1 MPDFRVSP
9 ISIVN
14 QIKSNLQDRYDTG
27 YPILKELLQNADD
40 AGARR
45 FRLDAL
51 VGWPTAAKNPL
62 LRGPGLLV
70 VNDGIF
76 RKVDARGITSFGES
90 GKATDSAAIGKFGL
104 GQKAVFHLCDAFV
117 VYAYGDSESFS
128 TVVNPFLGVDVD
140 GNISRQ
146 WEPPNDCGLVDT
158 DLELLRHQVSP
169 DFTDR
174 CLALWLPFRR
184 AGLRPAPDVG
194 FSSNFP
200 SGPETIAE
208 LANPDDLRVLL
219 SALRHLESVEIRE
232 HGETRCAIGIDDV
245 RDRLLGPKHWHSGIR
260 SFGGTLKTRPD
271 QSVAQFVGRE
281 AMILDG
287 RLADLRLNPHWPK
300 TISVLSPTPQPEK
313 GEPHGAATLLRAS
326 KSAPSQLRISWAVFL
341 PISEASDIAIPL
353 DANTLGQ
360 FRMLLH
366 GYFFLDSGRRQIEGL
381 SASAKDEEPSD
392 ASGLRRAW
400 NSELRDS
407 IVLPLLPA
415 LLRDALNSKMVTSAE
430 LAQLAAAVAGSDWFH
445 EYRRAICKESALVRV
460 IEAPNGNIWRV
471 VPSGS
476 TLRPLPKSVADA
488 PGRIEELF
496 AEIHSW
502 AQNRKTLL
510 CLDKSA
516 SLTAEPMRWA
526 ADDLD
531 SLFTFLSPRAF
542 QSGALARLLA
552 DFLASVD
559 SEEANRR
566 AVGPHLVSAL
576 REAMIEPAP
585 LSPAEIV
592 SAILFHVPHGLI
604 FPLPTSVEHRQVLRA
619 LASAPAN
626 ILPVRGAWVGD
637 AFHHPRLSRA
647 DLRALVSALE
657 PHIGNDDA
665 DQAATAALAMLVH
678 AEQDISDLARDPDF
692 ASLKVL
698 RARDLRAGGPT
709 ALSIKTLFERS
720 QEGLLFASSPEA
732 NRVLPLLVGAL
743 PDATPLVVEGKTAE
757 FLRESAGS
765 TLSLHVASK
774 ESIFA
779 LINSAARFGSED
791 SRSRLLERLRPAD
804 DDDRAALRRLCAGE
818 RAAGYTNSKLWILEG
833 APVGIER
840 IATAILGKSESDF
853 LVPSRIAAELTPKL
867 RTYLGIV
874 ALDTEGLEALLDRHR
889 DAIAKLEPTAAE
901 REAFLQTQLSDSLLR
916 RLPIHVRSNGA
927 IGDAENVFREADWPI
942 PATLREHV
950 RTIQPCSNP
959 VARERQQ
966 RLITA
971 WSPFSQLEIALSRA
985 EPHRLRSDILDALA
999 KLAAENSE
1007 PEPRLYEALRTVA
1020 WLIADERPIA
1030 PQDILALPPSV
1041 DEAARALLLRSGQTA
1056 PFLPVRKLVIDV
1068 REHPGF
1074 AHLEKWILP
1083 DQRSSFEALELMIED
1098 SAIVGR
1104 LGQAGDYPIDDF
1116 TVLAGDGGD
1125 LRLPGWPLLA
1135 AILNSL
1141 KDRRDDALRIIAA
1154 FSGLD
1159 ASNAGSAADH
1169 LDSLAELAEGQGR
1182 REEAARRAYLHG
1194 FGVVARWPEE
1204 ARRRVFSGSRVP
1216 TDGGGWRSG
1225 REVIEDGDGIDPRH
1239 ILARDC
1245 ATTLRRTDLR
1255 TVHAPDVET
1264 ISPDPAAPNRYR
1276 GEIKTVDL
1284 ASLEAKSAE
1293 QQRSFLQVWR
1303 GRVPSDLVIVYLGL
1317 IGRSAPFRELANEWV
1332 ADATADVD
1340 TLWADLESHFPTQIL
1355 YPGPLLEE
1363 VDQRRFLIEQVA
1375 GQNVRTMAMS
1385 GELFDA
1391 PLGGADNGVIIGNLH
1406 RMPEGIRAADGK
1418 IRSLITLPVRQ
1429 IDLSGYGQREACSIL
1444 RRFVEAIA
1452 QDCLLLGMASQQAA
1466 LQDILDKA
1474 VDVDQSTLEETERLL
1489 RDRLPTVLAE
1499 LKLPTEYRAQK
1510 ALREYQNAE
1519 GLGHRLSASPLDMEK
1534 LKTEL
1539 WQAITEPQVAAEL
1552 LSAVRGKI
1560 RDFGYSSS
1568 RVLFELFQ
1576 NADDAYRQQDAAIR
1590 DACFRVEV
1598 SSEGSGG
1605 FRVIHWG
1612 RPINHLGADTSDG
1625 RRLGHDRDLL
1635 NMLLMNFS
1643 EKRPGEDLTGKF
1655 GLGFKSVHVLSDSVG
1670 IASGFIALRTVGG
1683 FVPTAWPNGIDEA
1696 EARKRPDG
1704 RKATVIDVPFS
1715 EETSGDGREAAQT
1728 FLASMTWIPAFAR
1741 AIRRVEIIGDDSVS
1755 IDCTFTPLIAE
1766 SAIQVV
1772 AIVGARRQRGLRF
1785 DLVDRYSLLL
1795 SVDAAGPCAF
1805 SNELRRLWNLAPL
1818 EEDLR
1823 SGWLLNGPFAVDPGR
1838 GRLAGSI
1845 AERQEIF
1852 RRLGRTFGDRLLQ
1865 LHDLATSDWSTFGTA
1880 LDLDASEHGAK
1891 NLFWSRL
1898 FDLFGADFDDD
1909 LARHLHANG
1918 HGYGLLAAE
1927 RPVVPTHLPQPF
1939 DALVRASEV
1948 YHFTDAALSEP
1959 AVLEKVRGWR
1969 ALADL
1974 EGRTVASGVAG
1985 QLKKLGFGG
1994 VRPITFAD
2002 VLRREMGSESRIDFE
2017 LAARLGD
2024 VLSLEGIEQAPLG
2037 QERKQI
2043 LDVAKQAHFLAQ
2055 DGSWRSVRDIN
2066 SEYAGSDDE
2075 KLLCSFAPGSAL
2087 LDQSYQGAAL
2097 EFFKVARS
2105 QSGYG
2110 PQALLLLKWAS
2121 SADNADRQRAVLW
2134 YVVAGR
2140 QGRALAEVMRS
2151 DFPAWIPQPLERLL
2165 SDSLLAGWSDEDT
2178 KRLLFDLGGHYLFNV
2193 SEVEPTGEQPK
2204 ADPQVILNGIHDWWS
2219 AEGAAE
2225 RDAYASRVYPTF
2237 FAPSQL
2243 RDTGDR
2249 AAWFTMFSLA
2259 CFQSLGRA
2267 QDGQHRVFIETG
2279 WREGWWQELAE
2290 SRPPSDVQS
2299 WLDRL
2304 EGWSGPEQIDQGF
2317 LPWRRTFVDLYTLAR
2332 WLDEYVELV
2341 RKLPRIIQDRGP
2353 ISLNDVLRPSYS
2365 PVIMPLGLDAA
2376 PLSRS
2381 LGIGM
2386 NWMIREMLREGVYE
2400 ARDASIMAPYCW
2412 APSQRVRELLNA
2424 LGADVGVW
2432 ADKEASR
2439 AIHEFVVKHIGADC
2453 ARFNGDFD
2461 LPLQLITRERR
2472 SPALDYCFEVADR
2485 DPPNFAEAEDGADDA
2500 LPIEVAG
2507 R

>member
-14 QIKSNLQDRYDTG
+14 QIKSNLQDRYDSG
-27 YPILKELLQNADD
+27 YPVLKELLQNADD
-40 AGARR
+40 AEARR

-51 VGWPTAAKNPL
+51 PGWPTAENPL

-70 VNDGIF
+70 VNDGVF
-76 RKVDARGITSFGES
+76 RKDDERGITSFGES
-90 GKATDSAAIGKFGL
+90 GKATDNAAIGKFGL

-117 VYAYGDSESFS
+117 VYAYGDNEPFS

-146 WEPPNDCGLVDT
+146 WEPRSNSGLIDT
-158 DLELLRHQVSP
+158 DLKLLRREVAS
-169 DFTDR
+169 DFTNR

-184 AGLRPAPDVG
+184 EGLRPAPGVG

-200 SGPETIAE
+200 SASGTIAE
-208 LANPDDLRVLL
+208 LANPGDLRVLL
-219 SALRHLESVEIRE
+219 TALRHLESVEIRE

-245 RDRLLGPKHWHSGIR
+245 RDRLLGPKHWHSGTR
-260 SFGGTLKTRPD
+260 SFGGTIKTRPD
-271 QSVAQFVGRE
+271 QSMGQFVGRE

-287 RLADLRLNPHWPK
+287 RLAGLRLTAHWPK

-326 KSAPSQLRISWAVFL
+326 KSALSQLRISWAVFL
-341 PISEASDIAIPL
+341 PISEASDITIPL
-353 DANTLGQ
+353 DGNALGQ
-360 FRMLLH
+360 FRLLLH

-381 SASAKDEEPSD
+381 TASAKDEEPSD

-407 IVLPLLPA
+407 VVLPLLPA
-415 LLRDALNSKMVTSAE
+415 LLRDALSSTIVTSAE
-430 LAQLAAAVAGSDWFH
+430 LAQLVAAVAGSEWFQKN
-445 EYRRAICKESALVRV
+445 RSAICKESALVRV
-460 IEAPNGNIWRV
+460 LEAPSGNIWRL

-502 AQNRKTLL
+502 AQTRKTIL

-516 SLTAEPMRWA
+516 SLTAESMRWA

-531 SLFTFLSPRAF
+531 SLFAVLSPRAF
-542 QSGALARLLA
+542 QSGALAPLLA

-559 SEEANRR
+559 LEEANRR

-576 REAMIEPAP
+576 RKAMIEPAQ
-585 LSPAEIV
+585 LSAAEYV
-592 SAILFHVPHGLI
+592 SAILAHVPYGLL
-604 FPLPTSVEHRQVLRA
+604 FPLPPSVEHRQVLRA

-626 ILPVRGAWVGD
+626 ILPVRGAWIGD
-637 AFHHPRLSRA
+637 ALRLPRLSKA
-647 DLRALVSALE
+647 DLGALVSALE
-657 PHIGNDDA
+657 PHIGSDDA

-678 AEQDISDLARDPDF
+678 AEQEISELARDPDF
-692 ASLKVL
+692 ASIKVL
-698 RARDLRAGGPT
+698 RARDFRTGGPT
-709 ALSIKTLFERS
+709 ALSLRTLFERS
-720 QEGLLFASSPEA
+720 QSGLLFASSPEA
-732 NRVLPLLVGAL
+732 NRVLPLLVDVL

-757 FLRESAGS
+757 FLRESSRS
-765 TLSLHVASK
+765 TLSLHVAGK
-774 ESIFA
+774 ESVFA
-779 LINSAARFGSED
+779 LINRAVRFGPED
-791 SRSRLLERLRPAD
+791 ARSRLLERLRPAD
-804 DDDRAALRRLCAGE
+804 DDDQAALRRLCAGA
-818 RAAGYTNSKLWILEG
+818 RAAGYTNAKLWTLEG
-833 APVGIER
+833 APSSIER
-840 IATAILGKSESDF
+840 IATAILSKSESDF

-874 ALDTEGLEALLDRHR
+874 ALGTEGLEALLNKHC
-889 DAIAKLEPTAAE
+889 DAVAQLEPTASE
-901 REAFLQTQLSDSLLR
+901 REAFLQTRLSDSLLR
-916 RLPIHVRSNGA
+916 RLPIHIRSDGA

-959 VARERQQ
+959 FARERQQ

-971 WSPFSQLEIALSRA
+971 WSPQSQLEIALSRT

-999 KLAAENSE
+999 KLATENSE
-1007 PEPRLYEALRTVA
+1007 PEPRLHEALRTIP
-1020 WLIADERPIA
+1020 WLVADERPIA
-1030 PQDILALPPSV
+1030 PHDILALPSSV
-1041 DEAARALLLRSGQTA
+1041 DEAARTLLLSSGQTA
-1056 PFLPVRKLVIDV
+1056 PFLPVRKLAIDV

-1083 DQRSSFEALELMIED
+1083 DQRSSFVALELMIDD

-1104 LGQAGDYPIDDF
+1104 LGQADDYPIDDF
-1116 TVLAGDGGD
+1116 TVLAADGGD
-1125 LRLPGWPLLA
+1125 LRLPGWPLVA

-1159 ASNAGSAADH
+1159 VARAESTADH
-1169 LDSLAELAEGQGR
+1169 LESLAELAEGKGR
-1182 REEAARRAYLHG
+1182 RGEAARRAYLHG
-1194 FGVVARWPEE
+1194 FDVVASWPEE

-1216 TDGGGWRSG
+1216 TEGGGWRNG
-1225 REVIEDGDGIDPRH
+1225 REVIQDGDGIDPKH
-1239 ILARDC
+1239 MLARDC
-1245 ATTLRRTDLR
+1245 VTTLRKNALR
-1255 TVHAPDVET
+1255 TAHAPEVE
-1264 ISPDPAAPNRYR
+1264 SVSQDPAAPNRHR
-1276 GEIKTVDL
+1276 GKIKTVDL

-1293 QQRSFLQVWR
+1293 QQRLFLQAWR
-1303 GRVPSDLVIVYLGL
+1303 GRVPSDLVIIYLGL
-1317 IGRSAPFRELANEWV
+1317 IGRNAPFKQLANEWV
-1332 ADATADVD
+1332 TDATADVD
-1340 TLWADLESHFPTQIL
+1340 TLWADLDNHFPSQVL
-1355 YPGPLLEE
+1355 YPGPLLDE

-1375 GQNVRTMAMS
+1375 GQHVRAMAMS
-1385 GELFDA
+1385 GDLFDA
-1391 PLGGADNGVIIGNLH
+1391 PLDGDDNGIIIGNLH
-1406 RMPEGIRAADGK
+1406 KTPEDIRAADGRA
-1418 IRSLITLPVRQ
+1418 RSLITLPVRH

-1444 RRFVEAIA
+1444 RQFVETIA
-1452 QDCLLLGMASQQAA
+1452 SDCLWLGMANQQAA
-1466 LQDILDKA
+1466 LQDILGKA

-1499 LKLPTEYRAQK
+1499 LKLPMEYRAQK

-1519 GLGHRLSASPLDMEK
+1519 GHHHRLSASAQDMEK
-1534 LKTEL
+1534 LKTDL
-1539 WQAITEPQVAAEL
+1539 WQAISEPQVAAEL

-1560 RDFGYSSS
+1560 RDFGYSAS

-1576 NADDAYRQQDAAIR
+1576 NADDAYRQLDGAIK
-1590 DACFRVEV
+1590 DACLRVEI
-1598 SSEGSGG
+1598 SSDGPGG

-1612 RPINHLGADTSDG
+1612 RPINHLGPDARDG
-1625 RRLGHDRDLL
+1625 RRHGHDRDLL

-1670 IASGFIALRTVGG
+1670 IASGFIALRAVGG

-1704 RKATVIDVPFS
+1704 RKATIIDVPFS
-1715 EETSGDGREAAQT
+1715 TETSGDGGEAIQA
-1728 FLASMTWIPAFAR
+1728 FRASMTWMPAFAR
-1741 AIRRVEIIGDDSVS
+1741 TIRRIEIIDDDPVS
-1755 IDCTFTPLIAE
+1755 IDCTFTPLINE

-1772 AIVGARRQRGLRF
+1772 SISGARRQQGLRF
-1785 DLVDRYSLLL
+1785 DLVDGYKLLL

-1805 SNELRRLWNLAPL
+1805 SSELRRLWNLAPL

-1845 AERQEIF
+1845 ADRQEVF
-1852 RRLGRTFGDRLLQ
+1852 RRLGRTFGDRLLK
-1865 LHDLATSDWSTFGTA
+1865 LHDLAASDWSNFAAA
-1880 LDLDASEHGAK
+1880 LDLDASEHVAR
-1891 NLFWSRL
+1891 NFFWSRL
-1898 FDLFGADFDDD
+1898 FDVVGPDFDDD
-1909 LARHLHANG
+1909 LARHLHAEG

-1927 RPVVPTHLPQPF
+1927 RPAVPTHLPQPF
-1939 DALVRASEV
+1939 DAPVRASEV
-1948 YHFTDAALSEP
+1948 EHFTDAALSEP
-1959 AVLEKVRGWR
+1959 VILEKVRDWR

-1974 EGRTVASGVAG
+1974 EGSIVASDVAG
-1985 QLKKLGFGG
+1985 QLRKLGFGG
-1994 VRPITFAD
+1994 MQPITLAD
-2002 VLRREMGSESRIDFE
+2002 ALRREFGNESRIGVE
-2017 LAARLGD
+2017 LATKLGH
-2024 VLSLEGIEQAPLG
+2024 VLTLEAIEQAPLS
-2037 QERKQI
+2037 QERKQV
-2043 LDVAKQAHFLAQ
+2043 LDVAKRAHFLAE
-2055 DGSWRSVRDIN
+2055 DETWRSVQDIN
-2066 SEYAGSDDE
+2066 SELAGSEDE
-2075 KLLCSFAPGSAL
+2075 KLLCGFVPGSAL
-2087 LDQSYQGAAL
+2087 LHHSYQGAAL
-2097 EFFKVARS
+2097 GFFKVARS

-2110 PQALLLLKWAS
+2110 PQAPLLLKWAS
-2121 SADNADRQRAVLW
+2121 SADNADRRRAALR
-2134 YVVAGR
+2134 YVIAGR
-2140 QGRALAEVMRS
+2140 QGRALAEIMRS
-2151 DFPAWIPQPLERLL
+2151 DCPAWIPQPLERLL
-2165 SDSLLAGWSDEDT
+2165 SDPLLAGWSDEDR
-2178 KRLLFDLGGHYLFNV
+2178 KRLLFEVGGHYLFNV
-2193 SEVEPTGEQPK
+2193 IRVEPTEEQPK

-2219 AEGAAE
+2219 AERAAE
-2225 RDAYASRVYPTF
+2225 RDAYAIRVYPTF
-2237 FAPSQL
+2237 FSPSQL
-2243 RDTGDR
+2243 RQTDDR

-2259 CFQSLGRA
+2259 CFQSFGRA
-2267 QDGQHRVFIETG
+2267 QDGQHRVFIEKG

-2304 EGWSGPEQIDQGF
+2304 EGWSAPEQFDQGF
-2317 LPWRRTFVDLYTLAR
+2317 LPWRRTFVDLYTVAR
-2332 WLDEYVELV
+2332 WLDEYVEVV

-2386 NWMIREMLREGVYE
+2386 NWMIREMLRQGVYE
-2400 ARDASIMAPYCW
+2400 AQDASIMAPYCW

-2439 AIHEFVVKHIGADC
+2439 AIHEFVVEHIGAER

-2461 LPLQLITRERR
+2461 LPLQLITRATHRA
-2472 SPALDYCFEVADR
+2472 ALDYCFEVADR
-2485 DPPNFAEAEDGADDA
+2485 DPPSFAEAEEDADDA
-2500 LPIEVAG
+2500 LPFEVAG

>member
-14 QIKSNLQDRYDTG
+14 QIKSNLQDRYDSG
-27 YPILKELLQNADD
+27 YPVLKELLQNADD
-40 AGARR
+40 AGAHR

-51 VGWPTAAKNPL
+51 PGWPTAENPL
-62 LRGPGLLV
+62 LRGPGLLI
-70 VNDGIF
+70 VNDGVF
-76 RKVDARGITSFGES
+76 RKDDERGITSFGES

-117 VYAYGDSESFS
+117 VYTYGDSEPFS

-140 GNISRQ
+140 GNVSRQ
-146 WEPPNDCGLVDT
+146 WEPPSESGLVDT
-158 DLELLRHQVSP
+158 DLELLRRQVSP
-169 DFTDR
+169 DFPAR

-184 AGLRPAPDVG
+184 EGLRPAPDVG

-208 LANPDDLRVLL
+208 LANTDDLRVLL
-219 SALRHLESVEIRE
+219 TALRHLESVEIRE

-245 RDRLLGPKHWHSGIR
+245 RDRLLGPKHWHSGTR
-260 SFGGTLKTRPD
+260 SFGGTIKTRPE

-287 RLADLRLNPHWPK
+287 RLAGLRLTPHWPK

-313 GEPHGAATLLRAS
+313 GEPHGAATLVRAS

-353 DANTLGQ
+353 DGSILGQ
-360 FRMLLH
+360 FRLLLH

-392 ASGLRRAW
+392 ASGLRQAW

-407 IVLPLLPA
+407 VVLPLLPA

-430 LAQLAAAVAGSDWFH
+430 LAQLVAAIAASEWFQ
-445 EYRRAICKESALVRV
+445 RNRSAICKESALVRV
-460 IEAPNGNIWRV
+460 LEAPSGNIWRL

-496 AEIHSW
+496 AEIHYW
-502 AQNRKTLL
+502 AQIRKTLL

-526 ADDLD
+526 SDDLD
-531 SLFTFLSPRAF
+531 SLFAVLSPRAF
-542 QSGALARLLA
+542 QSGALAPLLA
-552 DFLASVD
+552 DFLGSVD

-576 REAMIEPAP
+576 RKAMVEPAP
-585 LSPAEIV
+585 LSSAEYV
-592 SAILFHVPHGLI
+592 SAILAHVPHGLL

-626 ILPVRGAWVGD
+626 ILPVRGAWIGD
-637 AFHHPRLSRA
+637 ALRLPQLSKT

-657 PHIGNDDA
+657 PHIGSDDA
-665 DQAATAALAMLVH
+665 DQSATAALAMLVH
-678 AEQDISDLARDPDF
+678 AEQEISELARDPDF
-692 ASLKVL
+692 ASIKVL
-698 RARDLRAGGPT
+698 RGRDLRTGGPT
-709 ALSIKTLFERS
+709 ALSLQALFERS
-720 QEGLLFASSPEA
+720 QAGLLFASSPEA
-732 NRVLPLLVGAL
+732 NRLLPLLVDVL

-765 TLSLHVASK
+765 TLSLHVAGK
-774 ESIFA
+774 ESVFA
-779 LINSAARFGSED
+779 LINRAARFGPQD
-791 SRSRLLERLRPAD
+791 ARSRLLERLRPAD

-818 RAAGYTNSKLWILEG
+818 RAAGYTNAKLWILEG
-833 APVGIER
+833 APSGIER
-840 IATAILGKSESDF
+840 IATAILSKSESDF

-874 ALDTEGLEALLDRHR
+874 ALDTEGLEALLEMHR
-889 DAIAKLEPTAAE
+889 DAIAQLEPTASE

-916 RLPIHVRSNGA
+916 RLPIHVRSDGA
-927 IGDAENVFREADWPI
+927 IGDAENVYREDDWPI
-942 PATLREHV
+942 PATLREQV

-971 WSPFSQLEIALSRA
+971 WSPQSQLEIALSRT
-985 EPHRLRSDILDALA
+985 EPHRLRSDILDALV
-999 KLAAENSE
+999 KVAAEKSE
-1007 PEPRLYEALRTVA
+1007 PEPRLYEALRTVP
-1020 WLIADERPIA
+1020 WLVADERPIA

-1041 DEAARALLLRSGQTA
+1041 DEAARALLLRNGQTA
-1056 PFLPVRKLVIDV
+1056 PFLPVRKLAIDV

-1074 AHLEKWILP
+1074 VHLENWILP

-1116 TVLAGDGGD
+1116 TALAGDGGD
-1125 LRLPGWPLLA
+1125 LRLPGWPLVA

-1141 KDRRDDALRIIAA
+1141 KDRRDDASRIIAS

-1159 ASNAGSAADH
+1159 ASNADSTANH
-1169 LDSLAELAEGQGR
+1169 LDSLAELAEGKGR
-1182 REEAARRAYLHG
+1182 RGEAARRAYLHG
-1194 FGVVARWPEE
+1194 FDVVAKWPEE
-1204 ARRRVFSGSRVP
+1204 ARRRVFSGSRLP
-1216 TDGGGWRSG
+1216 TEGGGWRNG
-1225 REVIEDGDGIDPRH
+1225 REVIQDGDGIDPKH

-1245 ATTLRRTDLR
+1245 ATTLRRIDLR
-1255 TVHAPDVET
+1255 LADASDVGGV
-1264 ISPDPAAPNRYR
+1264 SRDPAATSRGR

-1284 ASLEAKSAE
+1284 ANLEAKSAE
-1293 QQRSFLQVWR
+1293 QQRSFLQAWR

-1317 IGRSAPFRELANEWV
+1317 IGRSAPFKELANEWV

-1340 TLWADLESHFPTQIL
+1340 TLWADLDNHFPSQIL

-1363 VDQRRFLIEQVA
+1363 VDQRRFLIQQVS
-1375 GQNVRTMAMS
+1375 GQHVRAMAMS
-1385 GELFDA
+1385 GDLFDA
-1391 PLGGADNGVIIGNLH
+1391 PLGGADNGIIIGNLH
-1406 RMPEGIRAADGK
+1406 KTPEGIRAADGRV
-1418 IRSLITLPVRQ
+1418 RSLITLPVRH

-1444 RRFVEAIA
+1444 RQFVEAIA
-1452 QDCLLLGMASQQAA
+1452 SDCLWLGMANQQAA
-1466 LQDILDKA
+1466 LQDILEKA

-1489 RDRLPTVLAE
+1489 RDRLPTILAE

-1519 GLGHRLSASPLDMEK
+1519 GHLHRLSASPQDLEK

-1539 WQAITEPQVAAEL
+1539 WQAVSDPAMAAEL

-1560 RDFGYSSS
+1560 RDFGYSAS

-1576 NADDAYRQQDAAIR
+1576 NADDAYRQQDAATK
-1590 DACFRVEV
+1590 DACFRVEI

-1612 RPINHLGADTSDG
+1612 RPINHLGPDARDG

-1715 EETSGDGREAAQT
+1715 AETFGDGGEAAQA
-1728 FLASMTWIPAFAR
+1728 FRASMTWMLAFAR
-1741 AIRRVEIIGDDSVS
+1741 TIRRVEIVDDDPVS
-1755 IDCTFTPLIAE
+1755 IDCTFTPFIDE
-1766 SAIQVV
+1766 SAIHVV
-1772 AIVGARRQRGLRF
+1772 SISGPHKQQGLRF

-1795 SVDAAGPCAF
+1795 RVDAAGPCAF

-1845 AERQEIF
+1845 ADRQEIF
-1852 RRLGRTFGDRLLQ
+1852 RRLGRRFGDRLLK
-1865 LHDLATSDWSTFGTA
+1865 LHDLAASDWSNFASA
-1880 LDLDASEHGAK
+1880 LDLDASEHAAR

-1898 FDLFGADFDDD
+1898 FDVFGPDFDDD

-1939 DALVRASEV
+1939 DAPVRASEV
-1948 YHFTDAALSEP
+1948 DQFTDAALSEP

-1974 EGRTVASGVAG
+1974 EGRTVASDVAG
-1985 QLKKLGFGG
+1985 QLRKLGFGG
-1994 VRPITFAD
+1994 VRPITLAD
-2002 VLRREMGSESRIDFE
+2002 VLRREFGNESRIDVE
-2017 LAARLGD
+2017 LAARLGR
-2024 VLSLEGIEQAPLG
+2024 VLTLEGIEQEPLG
-2037 QERKQI
+2037 QERKQV
-2043 LDVAKQAHFLAQ
+2043 LDVAKQAHFLAE
-2055 DGSWRSVRDIN
+2055 DGSWRSVREIN
-2066 SEYAGSDDE
+2066 SEFAGSEDE
-2075 KLLCSFAPGSAL
+2075 KLLCIFAPRSAL
-2087 LDQSYQGAAL
+2087 LHQSYQGAAI

-2110 PQALLLLKWAS
+2110 PQAPLLLKWAS
-2121 SADNADRQRAVLW
+2121 GADNADRQRAVLR
-2134 YVVAGR
+2134 YVITGR
-2140 QGRALAEVMRS
+2140 QGRALAEFMRS
-2151 DFPAWIPQPLERLL
+2151 DFPAWIPQPLERIL
-2165 SDSLLAGWSDEDT
+2165 SDSLLAGWSDEDR
-2178 KRLLFDLGGHYLFNV
+2178 KRLLFELGGHYLFNV
-2193 SEVEPTGEQPK
+2193 IAVEPTEEQPK
-2204 ADPQVILNGIHDWWS
+2204 ADPLVILNGIHDWWS
-2219 AEGAAE
+2219 AVGAAE
-2225 RDAYASRVYPTF
+2225 RDAYGSRVYPTLF
-2237 FAPSQL
+2237 SPLQL
-2243 RDTGDR
+2243 RETGDR
-2249 AAWFTMFSLA
+2249 AAWFTMFALA
-2259 CFQSLGRA
+2259 CFQSFGRA
-2267 QDGQHRVFIETG
+2267 QDGQHRVFIEHG

-2304 EGWSGPEQIDQGF
+2304 EGWSAPEQFDQGF
-2317 LPWRRTFVDLYTLAR
+2317 LPWRRTFVDLYTVAR

-2341 RKLPRIIQDRGP
+2341 RKLPRIVQDRGP

-2386 NWMIREMLREGVYE
+2386 NWMIREMLRLGVYD
-2400 ARDASIMAPYCW
+2400 AQDASIMAPYCW

-2424 LGADVGVW
+2424 LGADVGMW
-2432 ADKEASR
+2432 ANKEASR
-2439 AIHEFVVKHIGADC
+2439 AIHDFVVEHIGADR

-2461 LPLQLITRERR
+2461 LPLQLITREMHRA
-2472 SPALDYCFEVADR
+2472 ALDHCFEVADR
-2485 DPPNFAEAEDGADDA
+2485 DPPSFVGAEEDAEDE
-2500 LPIEVAG
+2500 PPFEMSS